1 MTAAALSVAFTAG
14 LLSFLSPC
22 IVPMLSVYFSLI
34 TGQSTRTLRD
44 LTARDAIRQG
54 VLRSTFGF
62 VAGFA
67 LVFTAAG
74 AAAAQVG
81 ALLQRNLGVL
91 NVVGGLFVVA
101 LGLMMVG
108 LLPQDL
114 LQRMTL
120 RHREMANPPEG
131 PRTWSSFLVGLF
143 FAVACSHCIAPT
155 LYSVLIYAGS
165 TGSPLTGGIL
175 MAAFSAGLAIPYIL
189 SGLFLGKTMTLLR
202 KASAARLWT
211 QRVAGGLMIGLG
223 AVMVAGKLTWLTAAI
238 GRLWPYR
245 PPLGM

>member
-22 IVPMLSVYFSLI
+22 IIPMLSVYFSLI
-34 TGQSTRTLRD
+34 TGQSTRALRD
-44 LTARDAIRQG
+44 LTARDAVRQG
-54 VLRSTFGF
+54 VLKSTFGF
-62 VAGFA
+62 IAGFA
-67 LVFTAAG
+67 LVFAAAG

-81 ALLQRNLGVL
+81 ALLQRSLGVL

-101 LGLMMVG
+101 LGLMMIG

-114 LQRMTL
+114 LQRITL
-120 RHREMANPPEG
+120 RHRDMETAPQG

-165 TGSPLTGGIL
+165 TGSPLTGGLL
-175 MAAFSAGLAIPYIL
+175 MAAFSAGLAVPYIL
-189 SGLFLGKTMTLLR
+189 SGLFLGKTMALLR
-202 KASAARLWT
+202 KASTARRWT
-211 QRVAGGLMIGLG
+211 QWAAGSLMVGLG
-223 AVMVAGKLTWLTAAI
+223 VIMIAGKLTWLTAAV
-238 GRLWPYR
+238 GRLWPWR
-245 PPLGM
+245 PPIGM